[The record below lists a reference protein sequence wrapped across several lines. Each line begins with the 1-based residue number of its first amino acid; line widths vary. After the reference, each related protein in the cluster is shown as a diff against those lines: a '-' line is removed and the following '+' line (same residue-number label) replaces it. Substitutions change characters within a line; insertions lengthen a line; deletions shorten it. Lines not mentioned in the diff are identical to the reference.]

1 MRSAG
6 NIDPFDTIKK
16 DLEIKK
22 LEREI
27 AQLDF
32 VAAKQALITAADQAA
47 VEKSE
52 RDRDIERFTR
62 EQRRLEEEIEKLTL
76 EREQLRRE
84 IKSRWTGL
92 LKFAAII
99 GPMGSVLT
107 AIIALFLTYSSLNVT
122 KHLSE
127 EQGKLSEEQARLSQD
142 QAKLS
147 EEQIAKLKADQIL
160 DQDKFFRETLEK
172 AAESNP
178 TTPSFSEIAFIRAL
192 DGFWN
197 GRHASALAGTLV
209 SILVYNEKPE
219 IQQACAEELA
229 RAVNANSNQSDRSA
243 IIHLLFGS
251 PGATKDEGNLG
262 VVQET
267 LGKLGSQAQH
277 PDLIKT
283 ALLKMISKAAGHL
296 ETTNFHDFSVDSLL
310 MAGARFAGSNLEG
323 LQAIRWTLDKADLS
337 GCDLQ
342 SARFADCSLG
352 GASFKGAHLGA
363 AVFTGS
369 NLTGADFTGAD
380 GIDKCYLGGADI
392 STVIGLD
399 NANRNQAYDQGAV
412 EMSSLDFDR
421 WKSAGLNVPKD
432 RDERKSWV
440 KVGFRLDPDGN
451 PIMADGQRPNS
462 GLKAV
467 AQY

>member
-107 AIIALFLTYSSLNVT
+107 AIIALLLTYSSLNVT

-209 SILVYNEKPE
+209 SI
-219 IQQACAEELA
+219 
-229 RAVNANSNQSDRSA
+229 
-243 IIHLLFGS
+243 
-251 PGATKDEGNLG
+251 
-262 VVQET
+262 
-267 LGKLGSQAQH
+267 
-277 PDLIKT
+277 
-283 ALLKMISKAAGHL
+283 
-296 ETTNFHDFSVDSLL
+296 
-310 MAGARFAGSNLEG
+310 
-323 LQAIRWTLDKADLS
+323 
-337 GCDLQ
+337 
-342 SARFADCSLG
+342 
-352 GASFKGAHLGA
+352 
-363 AVFTGS
+363 
-369 NLTGADFTGAD
+369 
-380 GIDKCYLGGADI
+380 
-392 STVIGLD
+392 
-399 NANRNQAYDQGAV
+399 
-412 EMSSLDFDR
+412 
-421 WKSAGLNVPKD
+421 
-432 RDERKSWV
+432 
-440 KVGFRLDPDGN
+440 
-451 PIMADGQRPNS
+451 
-462 GLKAV
+462 
-467 AQY
+467 